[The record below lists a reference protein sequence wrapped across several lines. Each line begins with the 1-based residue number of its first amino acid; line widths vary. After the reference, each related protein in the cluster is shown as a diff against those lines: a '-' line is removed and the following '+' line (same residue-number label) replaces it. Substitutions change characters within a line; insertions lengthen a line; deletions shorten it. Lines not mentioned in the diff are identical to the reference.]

1 MYKLLYLTTYV
12 LEKNM
17 EVLVLTTFG
26 VLCFVAVL
34 VKQISNSNGDTN
46 ETKNEGIEDFS
57 DEAKFKKLKRKY
69 FAAYFLAL
77 FGDWLQGPY
86 VYQVW
91 YVSVD

>member
-1 MYKLLYLTTYV
+1 
-12 LEKNM
+12 M

-46 ETKNEGIEDFS
+46 KTKNEGIEDFS

-91 YVSVD
+91 YVSVE